1 MQLLWR
7 RPTVGTLALSRYLRR
22 RRVTLP
28 KQFVLSSPHPGE
40 GRLFSFNPSDY
51 GQFTAAMIDLQRLC
65 DLGPGEP
72 NTSVHAALKQMTVES
87 IFGDRPITNR
97 DMARCCVSAIWLW
110 HDFLDESHEI
120 SQTIGSSTG
129 SYWHGIMHRREPD
142 YPNGKYWFN
151 RVGEHPIFEDLFH
164 AANQV
169 AREHDATG
177 PDLDFLVSQREWD
190 PIRFIDLCEH
200 ANSTGN
206 ESELICKKV
215 AQSEW
220 TLLFDFCFRSATS

>member
-28 KQFVLSSPHPGE
+28 KQFVLSSPHQGE

-65 DLGPGEP
+65 DLGPGDP

-97 DMARCCVSAIWLW
+97 DMARCCVSATWLW

-129 SYWHGIMHRREPD
+129 SIQAGPVPRKCL
-142 YPNGKYWFN
+142 YPVCRQG
-151 RVGEHPIFEDLFH
+151 VSHQQ
-164 AANQV
+164 AA
-169 AREHDATG
+169 
-177 PDLDFLVSQREWD
+177 LY
-190 PIRFIDLCEH
+190 
-200 ANSTGN
+200 
-206 ESELICKKV
+206 
-215 AQSEW
+215 
-220 TLLFDFCFRSATS
+220 